1 MVLVRRRIYKDSEVL
16 LEDSSKPVQQS
27 LAFIEEPEDLKLYEY
42 SVLITNL
49 DSDLVSIVQHYR
61 DRADSENVFD
71 ELKNQWGWG
80 GYTTR
85 DIKTSRFMSR
95 IIALIYNWWN
105 LFVRLANPDNYQEA
119 ITSRPLLLAGVGR
132 LTHSGMQK
140 RITIT
145 SQHGWSRK
153 AREYLTRLNCYFS
166 SWKSIAPQLNCRE
179 CWHNILKPILDK
191 YSDSLPIG
199 PPKPVLTG

>member
-1 MVLVRRRIYKDSEVL
+1 MD
-16 LEDSSKPVQQS
+16 
-27 LAFIEEPEDLKLYEY
+27 FIEEPDNLKLCEY

-49 DSDLVSIVQHYR
+49 DSDLICIVQHYR

-85 DIKTSRFMSR
+85 DINTSQFMSR

-105 LFVRLANPDNYQEA
+105 LFVHLANPDNYQEA
-119 ITSRPLLLAGVGR
+119 ITSRPLLLADVGR
-132 LTHSGMQK
+132 LTQSGRQK

-145 SQHGWSRK
+145 SQHGWGNR
-153 AREYLTRLNCYFS
+153 AREYITKLNSYFS
-166 SWKSIAPQLNCRE
+166 SWKTIAPQLSCRE
-179 CWHNILKPILDK
+179 CWRKILKPILDK
-191 YSDSLPIG
+191 YRGSLPIG
-199 PPKPVLTG
+199 LPQPALSG